1 MNTIASD
8 RKLKRTWGQISTI
21 SASVGRNREMK
32 YLNRVLAYCGVGIHE
47 AVDDLR
53 EYLVVHGDNLQVC
66 DEKFALKMMELGR
79 LVD

>member
-1 MNTIASD
+1 
-8 RKLKRTWGQISTI
+8 
-21 SASVGRNREMK
+21 MK

-79 LVD
+79 LVDRSIFSRHNKYSTSPRSHLLQ